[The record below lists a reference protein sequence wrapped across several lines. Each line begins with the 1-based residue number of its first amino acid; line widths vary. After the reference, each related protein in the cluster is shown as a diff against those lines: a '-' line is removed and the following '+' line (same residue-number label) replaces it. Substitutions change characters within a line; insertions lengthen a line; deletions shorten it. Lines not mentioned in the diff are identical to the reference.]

1 MDINVSDMYILQ
13 LETSVSNKKIS
24 HLGMHPYQFD
34 HPRHFENENQ
44 VQTFLEEP
52 EACKQLR
59 DRGQVALIAPNTI
72 GWWEK
77 GKNKTIA
84 TAPKFS

>member
-52 EACKQLR
+52 EACK
-59 DRGQVALIAPNTI
+59 
-72 GWWEK
+72 
-77 GKNKTIA
+77 
-84 TAPKFS
+84 